1 MGGKMRLP
9 ITHDLRCDA
18 TLQRQAVA
26 SYNFLFRKEM
36 LPCEHVK
43 WRKRK
48 MSGMALLVVVIIG
61 VGGVGGRRPLDAL
74 VVLEQ
79 ARMCVLEVDER
90 GCHPGGVVVEALILT
105 EPVAQ
110 VCALRHPSNERACP

>member
-1 MGGKMRLP
+1 MGGKVRLP
-9 ITHDLRCDA
+9 VAHDLRCDA

-48 MSGMALLVVVIIG
+48 MSGRALLVVVTMG
-61 VGGVGGRRPLDAL
+61 VGCVGGRRPLDAL

-90 GCHPGGVVVEALILT
+90 GCHPGGVVVQALTLT

-110 VCALRHPSNERACP
+110 V

>member
-1 MGGKMRLP
+1 MGGKVRLP
-9 ITHDLRCDA
+9 IAHDLRCDT

-26 SYNFLFRKEM
+26 SYDFLFRKEM

-48 MSGMALLVVVIIG
+48 MSGRAPLVVVIIG
-61 VGGVGGRRPLDAL
+61 DGGIGGRRPLDAL

-90 GCHPGGVVVEALILT
+90 GCHPGGVVVEAILT
-105 EPVAQ
+105 EPVVQ
-110 VCALRHPSNERACP
+110 VCALRHPCNERACP

>member
-1 MGGKMRLP
+1 MGGKVRLP
-9 ITHDLRCDA
+9 IAHDLRGDT

-48 MSGMALLVVVIIG
+48 MSGRLRLVVVIII
-61 VGGVGGRRPLDAL
+61 GGIGGRRPLDAL

-90 GCHPGGVVVEALILT
+90 GCHPGGVVVKALILT

-110 VCALRHPSNERACP
+110 V

>member
-1 MGGKMRLP
+1 MGGKVRLP
-9 ITHDLRCDA
+9 IAHDLRGDT

-26 SYNFLFRKEM
+26 SYDFLFRKEM

-48 MSGMALLVVVIIG
+48 MSGRALLVVVIIG
-61 VGGVGGRRPLDAL
+61 IGGVGGRRPLDAL

-90 GCHPGGVVVEALILT
+90 GCHLGGVVVKALTLT

-110 VCALRHPSNERACP
+110 V

>member
-1 MGGKMRLP
+1 MGSKVRLP
-9 ITHDLRCDA
+9 IAHDLRCDT

-26 SYNFLFRKEM
+26 SYDFLFRKEM

-48 MSGMALLVVVIIG
+48 MSGRTHLVIIIIG
-61 VGGVGGRRPLDAL
+61 IGNDCIGGRRPLDAL

-79 ARMCVLEVDER
+79 TRMRVLEVDER
-90 GCHPGGVVVEALILT
+90 SCQPGGVVVKALTLT
-105 EPVAQ
+105 EPVAR
-110 VCALRHPSNERACP
+110 CAIGIHMLFFF

>member
-1 MGGKMRLP
+1 MGGNVRLP
-9 ITHDLRCDA
+9 IAHDLRCDA

-48 MSGMALLVVVIIG
+48 MSGRALLVVIIG
-61 VGGVGGRRPLDAL
+61 VGGIGDWRPLDAL

>member
-1 MGGKMRLP
+1 MGGKVRLP
-9 ITHDLRCDA
+9 IAHDLGCDA

-26 SYNFLFRKEM
+26 SYDFLFRKEM

-48 MSGMALLVVVIIG
+48 MSGRALLVVVIIG
-61 VGGVGGRRPLDAL
+61 VGGIGDWRPLDAV

>member
-1 MGGKMRLP
+1 MGGKVRLP
-9 ITHDLRCDA
+9 IAHDLRCDT

-26 SYNFLFRKEM
+26 SYDFLFRKEM

-48 MSGMALLVVVIIG
+48 MSGRTHLVIMIIG
-61 VGGVGGRRPLDAL
+61 NGGISGRRPLDAL
-74 VVLEQ
+74 VVPEQ
-79 ARMCVLEVDER
+79 TRMREREVDER
-90 GCHPGGVVVEALILT
+90 GCHPGGVVVQALTLT

-110 VCALRHPSNERACP
+110 V

>member
-1 MGGKMRLP
+1 MGDKVRLP
-9 ITHDLRCDA
+9 IAHDLRCDPA
-18 TLQRQAVA
+18 LRRQAVA
-26 SYNFLFRKEM
+26 SDDFLFRKEM

-48 MSGMALLVVVIIG
+48 MSGRAHLVVIIG
-61 VGGVGGRRPLDAL
+61 NGGISVRRPLDAL

-79 ARMCVLEVDER
+79 TRMCALEVDER
-90 GCHPGGVVVEALILT
+90 GCHPGGVVVKAILR

-110 VCALRHPSNERACP
+110 VCALRQPSDERACP

>member
-1 MGGKMRLP
+1 MGGKVRLP
-9 ITHDLRCDA
+9 IAHDLRCDA

-48 MSGMALLVVVIIG
+48 RSGRAHLVVVVMGIG
-61 VGGVGGRRPLDAL
+61 GIGGRRPLDAL
-74 VVLEQ
+74 VVLDQ
-79 ARMCVLEVDER
+79 ARMSVLEVD
-90 GCHPGGVVVEALILT
+90 VELALGEADVKVKVLLKGMF
-105 EPVAQ
+105 E
-110 VCALRHPSNERACP
+110 LG